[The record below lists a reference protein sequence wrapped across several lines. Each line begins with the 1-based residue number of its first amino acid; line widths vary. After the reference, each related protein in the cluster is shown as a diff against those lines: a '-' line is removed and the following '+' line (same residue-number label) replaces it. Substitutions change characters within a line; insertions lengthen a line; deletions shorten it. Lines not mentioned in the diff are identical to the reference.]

1 MMYIRKSKEEL
12 QREWAEFQR
21 EQEKIFD
28 ELLIEKGIK
37 KPEQIK
43 NDKNE

>member
-1 MMYIRKSKEEL
+1 MAIYKKSKEE
-12 QREWAEFQR
+12 QEREWQEFVK
-21 EQEKIFD
+21 EQEKMFD

-37 KPEQIK
+37 KTEQIK